1 VKFQICP
8 HQKENGAVEL
18 RGDYSNET
26 IWANLNQI
34 ADLFDVDK
42 SGISRHI
49 RNIFSSGELDKK
61 RTVAKFATVQTEGKR
76 NIERDIE
83 YYDLDIILSVGY
95 RVNSKKATLFRKW
108 ATKTL
113 RKYIREGFIINKNRI
128 AENYDQ
134 FIGAVENIKKLLLA
148 GSQIDNANVL
158 ELISAFADTWL
169 SLDAY
174 DKDRLKISGATKQK
188 IALTAEKLTQ
198 VLFEF
203 KSVLMEKREATE
215 LFGKERQNNAVDGI
229 VGNVMQSFGGK
240 NLYPTVEEKAA
251 HLLYFVVKNHPF
263 VDGNKRSGAYAF
275 VWFLRQAKILDVAK
289 ITPPALTALTIL
301 VAESNPKDKEKTIRL
316 ILTLLAKNNKK

>member
-1 VKFQICP
+1 MKFQICP